1 MKHLVDR
8 VLCGEA
14 GIAEVEAA
22 LDALVDGTLDPV
34 LAGGFLVALRTRPV
48 TAELLVA
55 GASALRRRML
65 RVSAPLG
72 AIDTCGTGGDG
83 SGTVNISTAAALCC
97 AALGVPVAKHGNRS
111 VSSRCGSADV
121 LEALG
126 FATDL
131 DAAAASAA
139 LSRHN
144 FAFMMAPGFH
154 PAMKN
159 VAPVRRALGVRTLFN
174 LLGPL
179 SNPAGVSRQLVGVYD
194 PALTGPLAEALRS
207 LGAERALV
215 VHGGG
220 LDEIALH
227 ADTVGHRLDGGQIEP
242 VRWAGHGVPL
252 EALAGGEAEEN
263 ARILRRAL
271 GGEPG
276 PVAEAIAR
284 NAGAAL
290 WVAGRAGDLDE
301 GEGLAREVL
310 SRGIELASLG
320 ATR

>member
-1 MKHLVDR
+1 LTHLVDR
-8 VLCGEA
+8 VLAGEA
-14 GIAEVEAA
+14 GIAEVEAT
-22 LDALVDGTLDPV
+22 LDALVDGSLDPV

-65 RVSAPLG
+65 PVVAPAG

-83 SGTVNISTAAALCC
+83 QGTVNISTAAALVC

-131 DAAAASAA
+131 DGAGASAA

-144 FAFMMAPGFH
+144 FAFLMAPRFH

-159 VAPVRRALGVRTLFN
+159 VAPVRRALGIRTLFN

-179 SNPAGVSRQLVGVYD
+179 CNPAGVTRQLVGVYD
-194 PALTGPLAEALRS
+194 PALTAPVAEALRA

-227 ADTVGHRLDGGQIEP
+227 ADTVGHRLDLGRIEP
-242 VRWAGHGVPL
+242 VRWAGRGVPL
-252 EALAGGEAEEN
+252 AALAGGEAVQN
-263 ARILRRAL
+263 AGILRAAL
-271 GGEPG
+271 VGERG

-290 WVAGRAGDLDE
+290 WVAGRAADLDG
-301 GEGLAREVL
+301 GEAIALEALCRGLD
-310 SRGIELASLG
+310 LAALG

>member
-8 VLCGEA
+8 VLAGEA
-14 GIAEVEAA
+14 GIDEVECT
-22 LDALVDGTLDPV
+22 LDALVDGSLDPV

-48 TAELLVA
+48 TPALLVA

-65 RVSAPLG
+65 RVNAPPG

-83 SGTVNISTAAALCC
+83 SGTVNISTAAALVC
-97 AALGVPVAKHGNRS
+97 ASLGVPVAKHGNRS

-126 FATDL
+126 FAPDL
-131 DAAAASAA
+131 DAASVEAA
-139 LSRHN
+139 LEQHH
-144 FAFMMAPGFH
+144 FAFMMAPRFH

-159 VAPVRRALGVRTLFN
+159 VAPVRRALGIRTLFN

-179 SNPAGVSRQLVGVYD
+179 ANPASVTRQLVGVYD
-194 PALTGPLAEALRS
+194 PGLTAPLAEALRS

-227 ADTVGHRLDGGQIEP
+227 ADTVGHQLDGGRIEP
-242 VRWAGHGVPL
+242 VRLPGRAVPL
-252 EALAGGEAEEN
+252 DALAGGDAEQN
-263 ARILRRAL
+263 AQVLRRAL

-276 PVAEAIAR
+276 PVAEAVAR

-290 WVAGRAGDLDE
+290 WVAGRADDIEE
-301 GEGLAREVL
+301 GEVLAAEALAR
-310 SRGIELASLG
+310 GIDLVALG